1 MRSKEELKEAMKRMI
16 YIILGCLGL
25 VLSVIGAIVPLL
37 PTFPFVVLTA
47 FCFGKS
53 SDRLHQWFLAT
64 KLYKNNFENFV
75 KGRGMTVNTKIKVI
89 TSITIT
95 MSIGFY
101 MMSKI
106 PIGRMILS
114 IIWLGHILYFIF
126 GVKTLKKE
134 DLNLLM
140 K

>member
-1 MRSKEELKEAMKRMI
+1 MKRII
-16 YIILGCLGL
+16 YIILGCIGL
-25 VLSVIGAIVPLL
+25 VFSVIGAIVPLL
-37 PTFPFVVLTA
+37 PAFPFVVLTA

-53 SDRLHQWFLAT
+53 SHRLHQWFLET
-64 KLYKNNFENFV
+64 KLYKNNFESFV
-75 KGRGMTVNTKIKVI
+75 KGRGMTVSTKIKVI

-106 PIGRMILS
+106 PIGRILLS
-114 IIWLGHILYFIF
+114 IIWIGHIIYFIF